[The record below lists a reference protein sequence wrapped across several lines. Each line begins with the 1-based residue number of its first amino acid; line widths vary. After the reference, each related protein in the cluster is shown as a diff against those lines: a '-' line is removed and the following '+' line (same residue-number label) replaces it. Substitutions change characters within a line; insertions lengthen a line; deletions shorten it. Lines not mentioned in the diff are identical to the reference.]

1 MSFCA
6 RLDRADQM
14 AALLEC
20 LLMQNSDD
28 AVHVVVDAANVEFHV
43 LGRSKTTRARLNFP
57 SGCFQAYEA
66 RDEHDNEFVDG
77 ADQEALALSLDG
89 GGLVDCLRILGD
101 CDVSLSYAQRDE
113 IVKLTLEEPG
123 AFTAC
128 DLCALDAGD
137 DEDLFQDDLRDAF
150 AASSPACTLLAA
162 SAALRDVVQDL
173 DESAVAAQYIRLSV
187 GRQRARFSA
196 RGSTGTVEI
205 DVPRDAFVLFEPPP
219 RRTGWKYRT
228 GAFLHAMRALPHA
241 RETCVRISPQGIL
254 GVQHLVDSD
263 SGEDKIFLEHMVCAL
278 EEEEPDLEEDAAE
291 DDESDRPPIASPAF

>member
-14 AALLEC
+14 ATLVEC

-66 RDEHDNEFVDG
+66 RDEHDNEFIDG
-77 ADQEALALSLDG
+77 ADQEPLALSLDG

-137 DEDLFQDDLRDAF
+137 DEDLLQDDLRDAF

-241 RETCVRISPQGIL
+241 RETCV
-254 GVQHLVDSD
+254 
-263 SGEDKIFLEHMVCAL
+263 
-278 EEEEPDLEEDAAE
+278 
-291 DDESDRPPIASPAF
+291 

>member
-14 AALLEC
+14 AALLDS
-20 LLMQNSDD
+20 LLTQNSDD

-66 RDEHDNEFVDG
+66 RDEHDNEFIDG
-77 ADQEALALSLDG
+77 ADQEPLALSLDG

-137 DEDLFQDDLRDAF
+137 DEDLLQDDLRDAF

-162 SAALRDVVQDL
+162 SAALRDVCLLYTSPSPRDQ
-173 DESAVAAQYIRLSV
+173 
-187 GRQRARFSA
+187 
-196 RGSTGTVEI
+196 RGSRM
-205 DVPRDAFVLFEPPP
+205 PSSA
-219 RRTGWKYRT
+219 
-228 GAFLHAMRALPHA
+228 
-241 RETCVRISPQGIL
+241 
-254 GVQHLVDSD
+254 
-263 SGEDKIFLEHMVCAL
+263 
-278 EEEEPDLEEDAAE
+278 
-291 DDESDRPPIASPAF
+291 